1 MTQAH
6 FVFDGLD
13 RTDDGIGDYT
23 RALSA
28 AVAGT
33 TALDVSVGTLET
45 PVPRGTR
52 TVVLEYNPFA
62 YGRRGVSAGVVSTM
76 VRLRR
81 RGVRTVL
88 MIHEPYVA
96 AMSSRTTVLA
106 AVQRLQLEAL
116 KQASQVVVAASAGAA
131 RRSRGV
137 DCVIPVGSN
146 VPDCRHERM
155 RVRERLHTDTTT
167 VLAVFAGGR
176 AGHLPELVT
185 AAARAV
191 SERCG
196 AVDLWLLG
204 RDPIRPTDLPQAV
217 HVVRPGRLEPTEL
230 AGRLAAAD
238 VFLATYDDGV
248 SMRRTTLAAA
258 LQHGLPV
265 VGTRG
270 RDSDAVYLDRPA
282 LALAETCDHQQF
294 ADNAAAL
301 IGDPARRERA
311 SDDARALYDSTFSWG
326 AIAERWTAVLGG

>member
-6 FVFDGLD
+6 FIFDGMD
-13 RTDDGIGDYT
+13 RPDDGIGDYT
-23 RALSA
+23 RALRD
-28 AVAGT
+28 AVART
-33 TALDVSVGTLET
+33 TALDVSLGTLAT
-45 PVPRGTR
+45 PVPRETR

-62 YGRRGVSAGVVSTM
+62 YGRRGVSAGVVWMMS
-76 VRLRR
+76 RLRR

-88 MIHEPYVA
+88 MVHEPYVA
-96 AMSSRTTVLA
+96 VTSSRTTVLA
-106 AVQRLQLEAL
+106 AMQRLQLEAL
-116 KQASQVVVAASAGAA
+116 KQASVVVVAPSAGAA

-146 VPDCRHERM
+146 VPDCRGVRG
-155 RVRERLHTDTTT
+155 RVRERLHTRTTR
-167 VLAVFAGGR
+167 VLGVFAGGR
-176 AGHLPELVT
+176 AGHLPHLVT

-196 AVDLWLLG
+196 TVELLLLG
-204 RDPIRPTDLPQAV
+204 RDPMRPQDLPPAV
-217 HVVRPGRLEPTEL
+217 RVVRPGRLEPAEL
-230 AGRLAAAD
+230 ARRLAAAD

-282 LALAETCDHQQF
+282 LALAAPGDHQRF
-294 ADNAAAL
+294 ADHAVAL

-311 SDDARALYDSTFSWG
+311 SDDARALYDSTFSWE
-326 AIAERWTAVLGG
+326 AIAELWTAVLEG